1 MSRKAIND
9 YIILLDHLDSSR
21 FVRFDKNKDLNII
34 VSKFIVTKKYD
45 DSKDVEEINN
55 IIKTIKNFIK

>member
-1 MSRKAIND
+1 
-9 YIILLDHLDSSR
+9 
-21 FVRFDKNKDLNII
+21 VRFDKNKDLNII

-55 IIKTIKNFIK
+55 IIKIKKHLVIKLKE

>member
-1 MSRKAIND
+1 M
-9 YIILLDHLDSSR
+9 LDHLDSSR

-55 IIKTIKNFIK
+55 IIKIKKHLVIKLKE